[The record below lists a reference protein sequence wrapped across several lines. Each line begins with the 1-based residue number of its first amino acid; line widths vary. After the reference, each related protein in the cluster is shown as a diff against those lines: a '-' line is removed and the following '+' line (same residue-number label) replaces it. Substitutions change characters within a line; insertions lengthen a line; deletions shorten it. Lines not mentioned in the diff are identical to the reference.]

1 MAGGRIYY
9 VPIENVAIGTA
20 VQDIF
25 SFKCTAGGLILHWI
39 QLGSTNAAAASLRM
53 RLRRATA
60 TITLGSAGTAP
71 TPAAASANN
80 SVAAATTAHINDT
93 TQATTSGAFT
103 TMAGFNWDTVLPF
116 DFMPAPED
124 RIDCILNQGLVLDLA
139 TTIVAVTISGLAC
152 FEEVP

>member
-25 SFKCTAGGLILHWI
+25 ALKCGAGGLILHWVHLESTNTAAAALRMRLKRGTATVT
-39 QLGSTNAAAASLRM
+39 LGSGGSLITPIAASFNAAAA
-53 RLRRATA
+53 
-60 TITLGSAGTAP
+60 GGT
-71 TPAAASANN
+71 S
-80 SVAAATTAHINDT
+80 HINDT

-103 TMAGFNWDTVLPF
+103 TIAAFNWDLVLPF
-116 DFMPAPED
+116 DYLPAPED

-139 TTIVAVTISGLAC
+139 TTIVAATISGFAV

>member
-39 QLGSTNAAAASLRM
+39 HLDSTNVAAAALRM
-53 RLRRATA
+53 RLRRGTA
-60 TITLGSAGTAP
+60 TVTLGSAGTAP
-71 TPAAASANN
+71 TPSAASANN

-93 TQATTSGAFT
+93 SQATTSGAFT
-103 TMAGFNWDTVLPF
+103 TIIGFNWDTVMPF
-116 DFMPAPED
+116 DYLPPPEN

-139 TTIVAVTISGLAC
+139 TTIVAVTISGFAV